1 MSIARYDACWD
12 EFIGGDHIS
21 RPSFGEGVA
30 LTLLYWLRDESIIQR
45 LARLQRAVASAVP
58 LKMIPLDALHIT
70 VRYIGELTDRP
81 DKDSELKP
89 DRVPELVAHLK
100 ATLHDFPS
108 FPVALRRINSFRVC
122 PFAEVHDG
130 GMVLRI
136 RDAVEPGLR
145 EMGFPRHEYGPRG
158 FLPHLSL
165 GYFDEEGD
173 GAAARQVVAGIRDTD
188 LGAAQVNALSLVKVP
203 WSAGMYHLE
212 AVEELPLA

>member
-1 MSIARYDACWD
+1 MSTSRYDACWD
-12 EFIGGDHIS
+12 EFIAGGHIS

-30 LTLLYWLRDESIIQR
+30 LVLLYWLRDKAIIHR
-45 LARLQRAVASAVP
+45 LAQLQRTVASAVS
-58 LKMIPLDALHIT
+58 LTLIPLDALHIT
-70 VRYIGELTDRP
+70 VRYIGELTALP
-81 DKDSELKP
+81 QKDSELKP

-108 FPVALRRINSFRVC
+108 FPVALRRINSFHVC

-130 GMVLRI
+130 GMTLRI
-136 RDAVEPGLR
+136 RNAVQPGLR

-165 GYFDEEGD
+165 GYYDEEGD

-188 LGAAQVNALSLVKVP
+188 LGVVQVNALSLVKAP
-203 WSAGMYHLE
+203 WSAGMYHLQ
-212 AVEELPLA
+212 AVEELQLA